1 MVCDSVWWRRLY
13 GNGRLWNLATV
24 NAVYAL
30 NGQYMDVMELANYAV
45 EKNYRIVGSGTDDG
59 IFKAAAKKYGQKYGF
74 AWDGASG
81 SIDVLKKK
89 LKAAIPPLS
98 MCRDIMFPFPIIIK
112 RRRNTFY

>member
-1 MVCDSVWWRRLY
+1 M
-13 GNGRLWNLATV
+13 
-24 NAVYAL
+24 AVSPAFNFFFNTSIL
-30 NGQYMDVMELANYAV
+30 PLANYAV

-89 LKAAIPPLS
+89 SVKD
-98 MCRDIMFPFPIIIK
+98 RHK
-112 RRRNTFY
+112 

>member
-1 MVCDSVWWRRLY
+1 
-13 GNGRLWNLATV
+13 
-24 NAVYAL
+24 
-30 NGQYMDVMELANYAV
+30 MDVMELANYAV

-89 LKAAIPPLS
+89 LKAGRYRHCPCAGTL
-98 MCRDIMFPFPIIIK
+98 CFHFRL
-112 RRRNTFY
+112 